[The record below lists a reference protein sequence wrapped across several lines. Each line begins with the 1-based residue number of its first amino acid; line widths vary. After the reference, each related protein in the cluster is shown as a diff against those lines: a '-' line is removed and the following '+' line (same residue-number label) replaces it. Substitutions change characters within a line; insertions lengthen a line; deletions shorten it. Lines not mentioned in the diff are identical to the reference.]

1 MEEIPTVPDSRPQVD
16 KGGNLWKTL
25 LLTFLGTTL
34 SILLTF
40 GTSQL
45 VSQHRQSKDRKMTV
59 LMVMG
64 SVEKFAQK
72 LDQRAR
78 EMENY
83 DTLATYLLN
92 IPVDSFESPEFQRN
106 IRLIGT
112 PSGITYDKTAE
123 SVFINNTAK
132 WSSAKY
138 FDFINW
144 AGVCFYNM
152 RDIENKNNAY
162 IEEYE
167 AVTDDIWNHPEL
179 RPGNS
184 MKAKYMRDKKYREL
198 LEGMHNKA
206 AYYRYLADKMRDHNR
221 VSMEMMDISEEELMK
236 FVEDNESVAKLK
248 NESRTL
254 KQYITPPLDIDSLPA
269 LEEWMGE

>member
-1 MEEIPTVPDSRPQVD
+1 MENTPNVPDRPQID
-16 KGGNLWKTL
+16 KGGSLWKTL
-25 LLTFLGTTL
+25 LLTFLATTP
-34 SILLTF
+34 SIILTF

-45 VSQHRQSKDRKMTV
+45 VSQHRQAQDRKMTV

-72 LDQRAR
+72 LDQRAQ

-83 DTLATYLLN
+83 DTMATYLLN

-106 IRLIGT
+106 IKLIGT
-112 PSGITYDKTAE
+112 PGGIFYDKIAE

-236 FVEDNESVAKLK
+236 FVEDNEAVAKLK

-254 KQYITPPLDIDSLPA
+254 KQYITPELNIDSLPA
-269 LEEWMGE
+269 MEEWLKK

>member
-1 MEEIPTVPDSRPQVD
+1 MEELPNIPDKPQMD
-16 KGGNLWKTL
+16 KGGKLWKTL

-34 SILLTF
+34 SIILTF

-112 PSGITYDKTAE
+112 PGGITYDKTAE

-132 WSSAKY
+132 WSKAEY

-152 RDIENKNNAY
+152 RDIEETNNAY
-162 IEEYE
+162 LEEYE
-167 AVTDDIWNHPEL
+167 AVTDDVWNHSEL

-184 MKAKYMRDKKYREL
+184 MKAKYMHDKKYREL
-198 LEGMHNKA
+198 LEGLHLKA

-236 FVEDNESVAKLK
+236 FVEDNEAVAKLK

-254 KQYITPPLDIDSLPA
+254 KQYITPELTIDSLPA
-269 LEEWMGE
+269 LEDWLKK

>member
-1 MEEIPTVPDSRPQVD
+1 MDEIPHLPDGPQVD

-25 LLTFLGTTL
+25 LLTFLGTTM

-45 VSQHRQSKDRKMTV
+45 VAQHRQAQDRKMTV

-78 EMENY
+78 QMENY
-83 DTLATYLLN
+83 DAMATYLLN
-92 IPVDSFESPEFQRN
+92 IPVDSFENTEFQRK
-106 IRLIGT
+106 IKLIGT
-112 PSGITYDKTAE
+112 PGGITYDRTAE

-132 WSSAKY
+132 WSSAEY

-152 RDIENKNNAY
+152 RDIEEKNNAY
-162 IEEYE
+162 LEEYE
-167 AVTDDIWNHPEL
+167 AATDDVWNHPEL

-184 MKAKYMRDKKYREL
+184 MQAKYMSDKKYREL
-198 LEGMHNKA
+198 LEGMHTKA

-221 VSMEMMDISEEELMK
+221 VSMEMMGISEEELMK
-236 FVEDNESVAKLK
+236 FVEDNEAVTKLK
-248 NESRTL
+248 NESRSL
-254 KQYITPPLDIDSLPA
+254 KQYVTPELNIDSLPA
-269 LEEWMGE
+269 MEDWMNI